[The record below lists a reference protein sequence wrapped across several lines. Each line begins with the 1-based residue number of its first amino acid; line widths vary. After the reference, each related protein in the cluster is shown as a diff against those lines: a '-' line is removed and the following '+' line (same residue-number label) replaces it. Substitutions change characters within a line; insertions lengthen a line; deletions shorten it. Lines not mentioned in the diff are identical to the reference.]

1 MDNQSNI
8 ARLEDLAKNSP
19 VPLVREQAQK
29 ELDKLASIG
38 SVQVQSVNAGV
49 TDDRL
54 RRW

>member
-29 ELDKLASIG
+29 ELEKLA
-38 SVQVQSVNAGV
+38 QKKEDLADK
-49 TDDRL
+49 T
-54 RRW
+54 